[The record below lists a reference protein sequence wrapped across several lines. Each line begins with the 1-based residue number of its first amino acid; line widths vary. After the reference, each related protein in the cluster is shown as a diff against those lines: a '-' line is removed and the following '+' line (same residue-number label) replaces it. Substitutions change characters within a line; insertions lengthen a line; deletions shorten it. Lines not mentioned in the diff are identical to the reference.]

1 MSTYHHIQQ
10 RKPDPM
16 DIIIILLL
24 IGTIIVS
31 GLALYNAGK
40 EIARQFRAYD
50 EVGTL
55 FDKTWTGHNETKLLA
70 LSLTWHK
77 LGKKRNQPEYQKAFN
92 KLFELEAPETS
103 ILNQRDNPQSS
114 IPKPIL

>member
-1 MSTYHHIQQ
+1 MNTYHHTQ

-16 DIIIILLL
+16 DVIIILLL

-40 EIARQFRAYD
+40 EITRQFRAHQ
-50 EVGTL
+50 EVGSL
-55 FDKTWTGHNETKLLA
+55 FEHTWTGHNETKLLA

-77 LGKKRNQPEYQKAFN
+77 LGRKTELPVYQKAFK
-92 KLFELEAPETS
+92 KLVELEAPKRSEKS
-103 ILNQRDNPQSS
+103 EIPSVQAA